1 MRWVVRSHYASP
13 ETYADR
19 YLVSEDT
26 FAIADGMGVG
36 RGAILAAEKAVGLI
50 EEMKPFRSEE
60 EIRKAFEKVNK
71 EIIRELGV
79 YGDELVSGTT
89 LSVLSVLGDKFVVGH
104 VGDSRIYLLREGKM
118 ELLTEDQVNY
128 KNGRKRVKVLGLDWN
143 PPVYTKSGEAREGD
157 LFLLISDGF
166 VKAIDEEVLME
177 LINPDYLEESAEN
190 IIRTF
195 SETLSGEDLTFIL
208 LKL

>member
-1 MRWVVRSHYASP
+1 VRSHYASP

>member
-1 MRWVVRSHYASP
+1 MRSHYASP

-26 FAIADGMGVG
+26 FAIADGMGIG
-36 RGAILAAEKAVGLI
+36 KGAVVAAEKAVGLI
-50 EEMKPFRSEE
+50 EKMRPFGSEE
-60 EIRKAFEKVNK
+60 EVRRAFYRVNK
-71 EIIRELGV
+71 EIIKELGK

-89 LSVLSVLGDKFVVGH
+89 LSVLSVVEDRFVVGH
-104 VGDSRIYLLREGKM
+104 VGDSRIYLFREGRM
-118 ELLTEDQVNY
+118 ELLTEDQVRY
-128 KNGRKRVKVLGLDWN
+128 RNGRKKVKVLGLEWN
-143 PPVYTKSGEAREGD
+143 PPVYTRSGEAREGD

-166 VKAIDEEVLME
+166 VKAIDEELLME

-195 SETLSGEDLTFIL
+195 SESLSGEDLTFIL
-208 LKL
+208 LRL